1 MDKRQVLL
9 VDAFATEPLGG
20 VPVVVLPDGQDCS
33 TAQLRRIGSEF
44 GASSLVTPDEDGL
57 RRVGTGQA
65 DGTVSAA
72 VAGGAALVERGV
84 LDDGTHTLETDWSAG
99 PLELTVQPELRVAVA
114 LPAQP
119 AQSVSAS
126 TEEIAGA
133 LGMDP
138 AVMDDVS
145 ADLPIAKSESAGGT
159 VLAPVNFLEH
169 LSSADPDP
177 ARLTELLAAEDATR
191 LCAFTF
197 DTIER
202 DTDVHARVFDPDAP
216 GYERPASGLAAG
228 ACGAHLARH
237 PVFDGD
243 RDSVRIECG
252 RFVDRPGTLEATL
265 EQEPSVSG
273 TALTVLDSTVGVP
286 PEDDDDIIEV

>member
-1 MDKRQVLL
+1 MDTRQVLL

-33 TAQLRRIGSEF
+33 TARLRRIASEF
-44 GASSLVTPDEDGL
+44 GASSAVTPTDGGL
-57 RRVGTGQA
+57 RRVGTEQT
-65 DGTVSAA
+65 GTVAAA
-72 VAGGAALVERGV
+72 VAGGGALVERGV
-84 LDDGTHTLETDWSAG
+84 LDDGTHSIETDGQAES
-99 PLELTVQPELRVAVA
+99 LEFSVTPELRVDVD

-119 AQSVSAS
+119 AASVSAS
-126 TEEIAGA
+126 TAELADA

-138 AVMDDVS
+138 ATMDDVS
-145 ADLPIAKSESAGGT
+145 ADLPIGKSEFAGGT

-169 LSSADPDP
+169 LSGADPDP
-177 ARLTELLAAEDATR
+177 AQLTALLASEDATR

-202 DTDVHARVFDPDAP
+202 DTAVHARVFDPTAA

-228 ACGAHLARH
+228 ACGAHLARN

-252 RFVDRPGTLEATL
+252 RFLDRPGTVETTLEA
-265 EQEPSVSG
+265 EPSVSG

>member
-1 MDKRQVLL
+1 MDTRQVLL

-33 TAQLRRIGSEF
+33 TARLHRIASEF
-44 GASSLVTPDEDGL
+44 GASSAVTPTDGGL
-57 RRVGTGQA
+57 RRVGTDQA
-65 DGTVSAA
+65 DGTVAAA
-72 VAGGAALVERGV
+72 VAGGGALAERDV
-84 LDDGTHTLETDWSAG
+84 LESGTHTMATDWLDD
-99 PLELTVQPELRVAVA
+99 PLELTVESDLRVEVA
-114 LPAQP
+114 LPAQN

-126 TEEIAGA
+126 TDEIAGS

-138 AVMDDVS
+138 ATMDDVS
-145 ADLPIAKSESAGGT
+145 ADLPIAKSEFAGGT
-159 VLAPVNFLEH
+159 ILTPVNFLEH
-169 LSSADPDP
+169 LSSADPNP
-177 ARLTELLAAEDATR
+177 AKLTALLASEEATR

-202 DTDVHARVFDPDAP
+202 DTAVHARVFDPDSTDC
-216 GYERPASGLAAG
+216 ERPVSGLAAG

-252 RFVDRPGTLEATL
+252 RFLDRPGTVETTL
-265 EQEPSVSG
+265 EQEPTVSG

>member
-1 MDKRQVLL
+1 MDTRQVLL

-33 TAQLRRIGSEF
+33 TAQLRRIASEF
-44 GASSLVTPDEDGL
+44 EASSVVTPGEDGL
-57 RRVGTGQA
+57 RRTGTAQA

-72 VAGGAALVERGV
+72 VAGGAALVERDV
-84 LDDGTHTLETDWSAG
+84 LDDGTHPIETDWLDD
-99 PLELTVQPELRVAVA
+99 PLEVTVESDLRAEVAT
-114 LPAQP
+114 PAQK

-126 TEEIAGA
+126 TDEIAGA

-145 ADLPIAKSESAGGT
+145 ADLPIAKCAFAGGT
-159 VLAPVNFLEH
+159 VLVPVNFLEH
-169 LSSADPDP
+169 LSSAEPAP
-177 ARLTELLAAEDATR
+177 ARLRELLAAEDATR

-202 DTDVHARVFDPDAP
+202 DTDVHARVFDPAATDF
-216 GYERPASGLAAG
+216 ERPASGLASA

-237 PVFDGD
+237 PVFDED
-243 RDSVRIECG
+243 RESVRIEWG
-252 RFVDRPGTLEATL
+252 RFVDRPGTVETTLEA
-265 EQEPSVSG
+265 EPSVSG
-273 TALTVLDSTVGVP
+273 TALTVLDSTIGVP

>member
-1 MDKRQVLL
+1 MDTRQVLL

-33 TAQLRRIGSEF
+33 TAQLRRIASEF
-44 GASSLVTPDEDGL
+44 EASSLVTPGDGGL
-57 RRVGTGQA
+57 RHTGTAQA
-65 DGTVSAA
+65 DSTVSAA

-84 LDDGTHTLETDWSAG
+84 LDEGTHTQASSASQD
-99 PLELTVQPELRVAVA
+99 PLEVTVASDLRVEVA
-114 LPAQP
+114 LPAHK
-119 AQSVSAS
+119 AVSVSAS
-126 TEEIAGA
+126 TAEIAGA

-145 ADLPIAKSESAGGT
+145 ADLPIAKSGFAGGT

-169 LSSADPDP
+169 LSSADPAP
-177 ARLTELLAAEDATR
+177 ARLTELLASEGATR

-216 GYERPASGLAAG
+216 GHERPASGLASA

-243 RDSVRIECG
+243 HDTVRIEWG
-252 RFVDRPGTLEATL
+252 RFVDRPATL
-265 EQEPSVSG
+265 ETTLESEPSVRA
-273 TALTVLDSTVGVP
+273 TALTVLDGTVGVP